1 MAGQQ
6 IRRHVGKQVACILH
20 EEGPTVPINVKPV
33 QDNVIGDVLVLCEL
47 FSGENHRGIQANVP
61 FSIQEGADRDG
72 KSDDECDV
80 IRATPRASGKSE
92 GMEDSEDEG
101 LEDSNENHELEA
113 KLPKPSEKK

>member
-1 MAGQQ
+1 M
-6 IRRHVGKQVACILH
+6 
-20 EEGPTVPINVKPV
+20 
-33 QDNVIGDVLVLCEL
+33 
-47 FSGENHRGIQANVP
+47 P